1 MSTQHLKVI
10 AGVILALT
18 IIWLGGRM
26 LRSGDDS
33 SAGGLRLT
41 GAAADSADTIVIA
54 GPADTITVARIP
66 GGAWTANGFPG
77 SSSAPIELFA
87 ALNDSTPAELVAQ
100 SSSSFA
106 RLGVDSAVARRV
118 RIARGAEVVLDV
130 FVSERGPDAQ
140 SAYVR
145 VPSDSAVYAQPGRL
159 GELARRGLDDWREKT
174 VGAVIPDSVA
184 TVELVRGTRRVVIE
198 RRDSTWRLGTA
209 AADSAAMARL
219 LDRYR
224 IVTAAGFPSPAQL
237 DSTFRGR
244 AERRVAMRDRAGTV
258 LLEVEFDSTAEH
270 WWARRP
276 GADRGLVY
284 RFNSWDVDGLVPADS
299 TLRVRK

>member
-10 AGVILALT
+10 AGVILALA

-54 GPADTITVARIP
+54 GPADTITVARTP
-66 GGAWTANGFPG
+66 GGTWTANGFPG
-77 SSSAPIELFA
+77 SSSTPIELLA
-87 ALNDSTPAELVAQ
+87 ALKDSAPAELVAQ
-100 SSSSFA
+100 SSASFG
-106 RLGVDSAVARRV
+106 RLGLDSAVARRV

-145 VPSDSAVYAQPGRL
+145 VPGDSAVYAQPGRL

-174 VGAVIPDSVA
+174 VGAVIPDSVG
-184 TVELVRGTRRVVIE
+184 TVELVRGTRRVVVE
-198 RRDSTWRLGTA
+198 RRDTTWRIGTA
-209 AADSAAMARL
+209 AADSAAVARL

-224 IVTAAGFPSPAQL
+224 IVTAAGFPSAAQL

-244 AERRVAMRDRAGTV
+244 AERRVVVRDRAGIA
-258 LLEVEFDSTAEH
+258 LLDVEFDSTAEH

-276 GADRGLVY
+276 GADRALVY

-299 TLRVRK
+299 TLRK